1 MSNQPTHDEAE
12 MTFGEHLDE
21 VRKIL
26 VRVAI
31 VFTLLFIV
39 LFALKG
45 IVLDI
50 VFAPIRETFPT
61 NRAFAWVAHLLGS
74 DTLSIHPE
82 TVELFNNK
90 MAGQFMLH
98 IKSSIVGAFIVA
110 FPYLIWELWLFV
122 KPALPPHQR
131 KRSIRYVLETPVWF
145 VLGLLFGYYIISPLA
160 INFLGNYQV
169 SDQISNIIDV
179 SSFMTTVLSVSFA
192 AALAFQLPLLIRL
205 LATIGIVS
213 SKGMRQYRKIAA
225 VALLVFAAIITPPD
239 VISQCLIFVPC
250 YILYEYGIGI
260 AERIERRRAKD
271 EAEYQA
277 KLEAEKAA
285 AAEKEREEQEAAEKE
300 AAEKR
305 AAEEKAQQERA
316 AEEQVAE
323 SQQEKAEPTTE
334 EAQAEPKVESEP
346 EAEAA
351 TQEQSEEHSEDD
363 STDEPTDDA
372 DNTPDEPAEPKQPA
386 KAGEQTDEAPNN
398 PNPGD
403 YEVMDEHE
411 VTFGVSESTEEEL
424 EIMRRFMTP
433 EK

>member
-31 VFTLLFIV
+31 IFTLLFIV
-39 LFALKG
+39 LFSLKG

-61 NRAFAWVAHLLGS
+61 NRFFAWLAELVGS
-74 DTLSIHPE
+74 EALDINPE
-82 TVELFNNK
+82 NVELFNNK
-90 MAGQFMLH
+90 MAGQFLLH

-131 KRSIRYVLETPVWF
+131 KRSIRYVLETPIWF
-145 VLGLLFGYYIISPLA
+145 VMGLLFGYYIISPLA

-179 SSFMTTVLSVSFA
+179 SSFMTTVISVSFA
-192 AALAFQLPLLIRL
+192 AAVAFQLPLLIRL
-205 LATIGIVS
+205 LATMGIVS
-213 SKGMRQYRKIAA
+213 SNGMRQYRKVAA

-239 VISQCLIFVPC
+239 IISQCLIFVPC

-260 AERIERRRAKD
+260 AERIEKRRAKD

-277 KLEAEKAA
+277 KVEAEKAA
-285 AAEKEREEQEAAEKE
+285 AREREEQEAKLKAEQEAKQKE
-300 AAEKR
+300 EEQARQKQEADEKAAEKSD
-305 AAEEKAQQERA
+305 EEDNTENDPTPT
-316 AEEQVAE
+316 EPE
-323 SQQEKAEPTTE
+323 EPT
-334 EAQAEPKVESEP
+334 
-346 EAEAA
+346 
-351 TQEQSEEHSEDD
+351 
-363 STDEPTDDA
+363 
-372 DNTPDEPAEPKQPA
+372 DEPAEPSEETTADETEAGEDKPET
-386 KAGEQTDEAPNN
+386 KAEQSAPKSGEQTDENPDN

-403 YEVMDEHE
+403 YLVEEEHE
-411 VTFGVSESTEEEL
+411 MSFGVSESSDEEL
-424 EIMRRFMTP
+424 EIMRRFMP
-433 EK
+433 KAEE

>member
-31 VFTLLFIV
+31 IFTLLFIV
-39 LFALKG
+39 LFSLKG

-61 NRAFAWVAHLLGS
+61 NRFFAWLAELVGS
-74 DTLSIHPE
+74 EALDINPE
-82 TVELFNNK
+82 NVELFNNK
-90 MAGQFMLH
+90 MAGQFLLH

-131 KRSIRYVLETPVWF
+131 KRSIRYVLETPIWF
-145 VLGLLFGYYIISPLA
+145 VMGLLFGYYIISPLA

-179 SSFMTTVLSVSFA
+179 SSFMTTVISVSFA
-192 AALAFQLPLLIRL
+192 AAVAFQLPLLIRL
-205 LATIGIVS
+205 LATMGIVS
-213 SKGMRQYRKIAA
+213 SNGMRQYRKVAA
-225 VALLVFAAIITPPD
+225 VALLIFAAIITPPD
-239 VISQCLIFVPC
+239 IISQCLIFVPC

-260 AERIERRRAKD
+260 AERIEKRRAKD

-277 KLEAEKAA
+277 KVEAEKAA
-285 AAEKEREEQEAAEKE
+285 AREKEEQEAKLKAEQEAKQKE
-300 AAEKR
+300 
-305 AAEEKAQQERA
+305 
-316 AEEQVAE
+316 EEQARQKQEAEQKTAE
-323 SQQEKAEPTTE
+323 SDKEDNTENDPTPT
-334 EAQAEPKVESEP
+334 EP
-346 EAEAA
+346 E
-351 TQEQSEEHSEDD
+351 
-363 STDEPTDDA
+363 EPTDK
-372 DNTPDEPAEPKQPA
+372 PAEPSEETTADETEAGEDKPET
-386 KAGEQTDEAPNN
+386 KAEQSAPKSGEQTDDNPDN

-403 YEVMDEHE
+403 YLVEEEHE
-411 VTFGVSESTEEEL
+411 MSFGVSESSDEEL
-424 EIMRRFMTP
+424 EIMRRFMP
-433 EK
+433 KAEE

>member
-31 VFTLLFIV
+31 IFTLLFIV
-39 LFALKG
+39 LFSMKG

-61 NRAFAWVAHLLGS
+61 NQFFAWLAKVLGTEAL
-74 DTLSIHPE
+74 DINPE
-82 TVELFNNK
+82 NVELFNNK
-90 MAGQFMLH
+90 MAGQFLLH
-98 IKSSIVGAFIVA
+98 IKSSVVGAFIIA

-131 KRSIRYVLETPVWF
+131 KRSIRYVLETPIWF
-145 VLGLLFGYYIISPLA
+145 VMGLLFGYYIISPLA

-179 SSFMTTVLSVSFA
+179 SSFMTTVISVSFA
-192 AALAFQLPLLIRL
+192 AAVAFQLPLLIRL
-205 LATIGIVS
+205 LATMGIVS
-213 SKGMRQYRKIAA
+213 SDGMRQYRKVAA

-250 YILYEYGIGI
+250 YVLYEYGIGI
-260 AERIERRRAKD
+260 AERIEKRRAKD

-277 KLEAEKAA
+277 KVEAEKAA
-285 AAEKEREEQEAAEKE
+285 AREREEQEAKQKAEKE
-300 AAEKR
+300 AQEK
-305 AAEEKAQQERA
+305 AAEEARQKKEAEQKSEAEKEAEQKGEQEAAQ
-316 AEEQVAE
+316 
-323 SQQEKAEPTTE
+323 SDNDDNEPTTT
-334 EAQAEPKVESEP
+334 EP
-346 EAEAA
+346 EKPAE
-351 TQEQSEEHSEDD
+351 
-363 STDEPTDDA
+363 
-372 DNTPDEPAEPKQPA
+372 EPADETEETKSEA
-386 KAGEQTDEAPNN
+386 KAEKSAPKSGEQTDENPDN

-403 YEVMDEHE
+403 YLVEEEHE
-411 VTFGVSESTEEEL
+411 MSFGVSESTDEEL
-424 EIMRRFMTP
+424 EIMRRFMP
-433 EK
+433 KSEE

>member
-31 VFTLLFIV
+31 IFTLLFIV
-39 LFALKG
+39 LFSLKG

-61 NRAFAWVAHLLGS
+61 NRFFAWLAELVGS
-74 DTLSIHPE
+74 EALDINPE
-82 TVELFNNK
+82 NVELFNNK
-90 MAGQFMLH
+90 MAGQFLLH

-131 KRSIRYVLETPVWF
+131 KRSIRYVMETPIWF
-145 VLGLLFGYYIISPLA
+145 VMGLLFGYYIISPLA

-179 SSFMTTVLSVSFA
+179 SSFMTTVISVSFA
-192 AALAFQLPLLIRL
+192 AAVAFQLPLLIRL
-205 LATIGIVS
+205 LATMGIVS
-213 SKGMRQYRKIAA
+213 SSGMRQYRKVAA
-225 VALLVFAAIITPPD
+225 VALLIFAAIITPPD
-239 VISQCLIFVPC
+239 IISQCLIFVPC

-260 AERIERRRAKD
+260 AERIEKRRAKD

-277 KLEAEKAA
+277 KVEAEKAA
-285 AAEKEREEQEAAEKE
+285 AREKEEQEAKLKAEQEAKQKE
-300 AAEKR
+300 EEQARQKQEADEKAAEKSD
-305 AAEEKAQQERA
+305 EEDNTENDPTPT
-316 AEEQVAE
+316 EPE
-323 SQQEKAEPTTE
+323 EPT
-334 EAQAEPKVESEP
+334 
-346 EAEAA
+346 
-351 TQEQSEEHSEDD
+351 
-363 STDEPTDDA
+363 
-372 DNTPDEPAEPKQPA
+372 DEPAEPSEETTADETEAGEDKPET
-386 KAGEQTDEAPNN
+386 KAEQSAPKSGEQTDENPDN

-403 YEVMDEHE
+403 YLVEEEHE
-411 VTFGVSESTEEEL
+411 MSFGVSESSDEEL
-424 EIMRRFMTP
+424 EIMRRFMP
-433 EK
+433 KAEE

>member
-31 VFTLLFIV
+31 IFTLLFIV
-39 LFALKG
+39 LFSLKG

-61 NRAFAWVAHLLGS
+61 NRFFAWLAELVGS
-74 DTLSIHPE
+74 EALDINPE
-82 TVELFNNK
+82 NVELFNNK
-90 MAGQFMLH
+90 MAGQFLLH

-131 KRSIRYVLETPVWF
+131 KRSIRYVLETPIWF
-145 VLGLLFGYYIISPLA
+145 VMGLLFGYYIISPLA

-179 SSFMTTVLSVSFA
+179 SSFMTTVISVSFA
-192 AALAFQLPLLIRL
+192 AAVAFQLPLLIRL
-205 LATIGIVS
+205 LATMGIVS
-213 SKGMRQYRKIAA
+213 SSGMRQYRKVAA

-239 VISQCLIFVPC
+239 IISQCLIFVPC

-260 AERIERRRAKD
+260 AERIEKRRAKD

-277 KLEAEKAA
+277 KVEAEKAA
-285 AAEKEREEQEAAEKE
+285 AREKEEQEAKLKAEQEAKQKE
-300 AAEKR
+300 EEQARQKQKAAEKSD
-305 AAEEKAQQERA
+305 EEDNTENDPTPT
-316 AEEQVAE
+316 EPE
-323 SQQEKAEPTTE
+323 EPT
-334 EAQAEPKVESEP
+334 
-346 EAEAA
+346 
-351 TQEQSEEHSEDD
+351 
-363 STDEPTDDA
+363 
-372 DNTPDEPAEPKQPA
+372 DEPAEPSEETTADETEAGEDKPET
-386 KAGEQTDEAPNN
+386 KAEQSAPKSGEQTDENPDN

-403 YEVMDEHE
+403 YLVEEEHE
-411 VTFGVSESTEEEL
+411 MSFGVSESTDEEL
-424 EIMRRFMTP
+424 EIMRRFMP
-433 EK
+433 KAEE

>member
-31 VFTLLFIV
+31 IFTLLFIV
-39 LFALKG
+39 LFSLKG

-61 NRAFAWVAHLLGS
+61 NRFFAWLAELVGS
-74 DTLSIHPE
+74 EALDINPE
-82 TVELFNNK
+82 NVELFNNK
-90 MAGQFMLH
+90 MAGQFLLH

-131 KRSIRYVLETPVWF
+131 KRSIRYVMETPIWF
-145 VLGLLFGYYIISPLA
+145 VMGLLFGYYIISPLA

-179 SSFMTTVLSVSFA
+179 SSFMTTVISVSFA
-192 AALAFQLPLLIRL
+192 AAVAFQLPLLIRL
-205 LATIGIVS
+205 LATMGIVS
-213 SKGMRQYRKIAA
+213 SNGMRQYRKVAA

-239 VISQCLIFVPC
+239 IISQCLIFVPC

-260 AERIERRRAKD
+260 AERIEKRRAKD

-277 KLEAEKAA
+277 KVEAEKVAA
-285 AAEKEREEQEAAEKE
+285 REKEEQEAKLKAEQEAKQKE
-300 AAEKR
+300 EEQARQKQEADEKAAEKSD
-305 AAEEKAQQERA
+305 EEDNTENDPTPT
-316 AEEQVAE
+316 EPE
-323 SQQEKAEPTTE
+323 EPT
-334 EAQAEPKVESEP
+334 
-346 EAEAA
+346 
-351 TQEQSEEHSEDD
+351 
-363 STDEPTDDA
+363 
-372 DNTPDEPAEPKQPA
+372 DEPAEPSEETTADETEAGEDKPET
-386 KAGEQTDEAPNN
+386 KAEQSAPKSGEQTDENPDN

-403 YEVMDEHE
+403 YLVEEEHE
-411 VTFGVSESTEEEL
+411 MSFGVSESSDEEL
-424 EIMRRFMTP
+424 EIMRRFMP
-433 EK
+433 KAEE

>member
-1 MSNQPTHDEAE
+1 MSNQTKHDEAE

-31 VFTLLFIV
+31 IFTLLFIV
-39 LFALKG
+39 LFSLKG

-61 NRAFAWVAHLLGS
+61 NRFFAWLAELVGS
-74 DTLSIHPE
+74 EALDINPE
-82 TVELFNNK
+82 NVELFNNK
-90 MAGQFMLH
+90 MAGQFLLH

-131 KRSIRYVLETPVWF
+131 KRSIRYVLETPIWF
-145 VLGLLFGYYIISPLA
+145 VMGLLFGYYIISPLA

-179 SSFMTTVLSVSFA
+179 SSFMTTVINVSFA
-192 AALAFQLPLLIRL
+192 AAVAFQLPLLIRL
-205 LATIGIVS
+205 LATMGIVS
-213 SKGMRQYRKIAA
+213 SNGMRQYRKVAA

-239 VISQCLIFVPC
+239 IISQCLIFVPC

-260 AERIERRRAKD
+260 AERIEKRRAKD

-277 KLEAEKAA
+277 KVEAEKAA
-285 AAEKEREEQEAAEKE
+285 AREREEQEAKLKAEQEAKQKE
-300 AAEKR
+300 EEQARQKQEADEKAAEKSD
-305 AAEEKAQQERA
+305 EEDNTEDDPTPT
-316 AEEQVAE
+316 EPE
-323 SQQEKAEPTTE
+323 EPT
-334 EAQAEPKVESEP
+334 
-346 EAEAA
+346 
-351 TQEQSEEHSEDD
+351 
-363 STDEPTDDA
+363 
-372 DNTPDEPAEPKQPA
+372 DEPAEPSEETTADETEAGEDKPET
-386 KAGEQTDEAPNN
+386 KAEQSAPKSGEQTDENPDN

-403 YEVMDEHE
+403 YLVEEEHE
-411 VTFGVSESTEEEL
+411 MSFGVSESSDEEL
-424 EIMRRFMTP
+424 EIMRRFMP
-433 EK
+433 KAEE